1 VALAPDGRS
10 VAGPALL
17 YFKQDDRYR
26 DIAISPDGRRLF
38 VVTDNEGSVLDA
50 RWQRIEVLAHPGAL
64 LEFTYS
70 TPQVR

>member
-1 VALAPDGRS
+1 VALAADGRS

-26 DIAISPDGRRLF
+26 DTAISPDGRLF

-50 RWQRIEVLAHPGAL
+50 RWQRIEVLAHPGTL
-64 LEFTYS
+64 LEFTY
-70 TPQVR
+70 TAPQVK